1 LAGDKVLWHRVNLAT
16 YAARAS
22 DSEALAMI
30 SRYGNHIRDLQL
42 CNCTKLT
49 TSFLKSLPLMLKR
62 LEKLHLCQLRAVDDS
77 VVLSVI
83 RSCSRLTS
91 LSFFGCQNITD
102 VGVKEV
108 PTLKYLEQLS
118 LGNCPRITDQSV
130 MKFGSSLLKDLTL
143 RGCHRLTSSSIKE
156 VVRRSSS
163 LEKLNLQGLAIT
175 DSLLVDIT
183 QYCLQ
188 LTSLNIA
195 SANPF
200 GGNAITDVSALS
212 LVRLPQLRSLN
223 LQGSSRL
230 TDASIIH
237 IARHCVRLERINLG
251 GCSKI
256 TDMSLKAFAKYTPN
270 LTHIS
275 LFQCYNIK
283 NQGFEALYS
292 LSKLHQLDVHSC
304 NQLTDECLLPLM
316 TNNFNIPDLP
326 ERKNKVEDSEKE
338 KASPSSS
345 LKPSIREDPPDAKD
359 ALTSS
364 KTKAKGSESKEG
376 KGDEIK
382 TVADQVSGQLNL
394 PVGSLDRKFR
404 ADGSEILPGTP
415 PAGSPTQEPED
426 EKSFKFQSSDFV
438 SDLLLFPSLESL
450 NVGACPA
457 ITTARLDQLKLARPT
472 ITIQT

>member
-1 LAGDKVLWHRVNLAT
+1 VNLAA

-22 DSEALAMI
+22 DSETWAMI
-30 SRYGNHIRDLQL
+30 SRYGSHIRDLQL

-49 TSFLKSLPLMLKR
+49 SPFLKSLPLMLKR
-62 LEKLHLCQLRAVDDS
+62 LEKLHLCQLRSVDDS
-77 VVLSVI
+77 VVLNVI
-83 RSCSRLTS
+83 KSCSRLTS

-102 VGVKEV
+102 LGLKELY
-108 PTLKYLEQLS
+108 TLKYLEQFS
-118 LGNCPRITDQSV
+118 LGNCPRITDQSI
-130 MKFGSSLLKDLTL
+130 MKLGSSLLKDLTL

-156 VVRRSSS
+156 VVRRSPS

-230 TDASIIH
+230 TDTSLIH
-237 IARHCVRLERINLG
+237 IARHCVLLERINLG
-251 GCSKI
+251 GCSKL
-256 TDMSLKAFAKYTPN
+256 TDLSLKAFAKYTPN

-283 NQGFEALYS
+283 NEGFEALYS

-304 NQLTDECLLPLM
+304 NQLTDDCLLPLI
-316 TNNFNIPDLP
+316 TNNFPIPLPDLS
-326 ERKNKVEDSEKE
+326 ERKNKVEDSQKE
-338 KASPSSS
+338 KDSISSS
-345 LKPSIREDPPDAKD
+345 LKPSISEDPPDVKD
-359 ALTSS
+359 ASTSS
-364 KTKAKGSESKEG
+364 QTKAKDSESKTISEG

-382 TVADQVSGQLNL
+382 TAANQVPDQINL
-394 PVGSLDRKFR
+394 PVGLLERKFR
-404 ADGSEILPGTP
+404 ADGSEILPPGTP
-415 PAGSPTQEPED
+415 PVGSPTQEPED
-426 EKSFKFQSSDFV
+426 EKFFKFQSSDFL
-438 SDLLLFPSLESL
+438 SSPLLLPSLESL

-472 ITIQT
+472 ITIHS